1 MGSSLGR
8 TGKEQEANDS
18 GLKVIHHGESTTWT
32 TCRHTSLS
40 VDTCVGADQ
49 LIHGLRG
56 LEKAG
61 LPGNCRGVRTGKE
74 HTRLCC
80 WVLDSLLLVP
90 AGTEILFWETGVRTP
105 KTTVL
110 RTGVNGRVQE
120 ESIQVWPGTG
130 YHCTPLKAAEC
141 QETLCALHW
150 YPAQRH
156 QMRLGFW
163 GKGAWLVWQWA

>member
-8 TGKEQEANDS
+8 AGKEREANEN
-18 GLKVIHHGESTTWT
+18 GLKVIHYGQSTTWT

-40 VDTCVGADQ
+40 VDTCVGQICSFMVWEIRKRQDS
-49 LIHGLRG
+49 
-56 LEKAG
+56 
-61 LPGNCRGVRTGKE
+61 PGNCRGVGTGKE

-90 AGTEILFWETGVRTP
+90 AGTEILFWETGMRTP
-105 KTTVL
+105 KTAVL
-110 RTGVNGRVQE
+110 RTGVNGKVQE

-156 QMRLGFW
+156 QMRLGSW
-163 GKGAWLVWQWA
+163 GKWEWLVWQWA